1 MVKQTKSTKKNEI
14 DIDTKAAAQA
24 LKVLLASGYV
34 DKKKL
39 YIENFVRGIFF
50 SLGSVLGATVV
61 VALLLWILSVF
72 NTAPIIGHYI
82 QSIQDSISTR

>member
-1 MVKQTKSTKKNEI
+1 MIKQKKATKKNEI

-34 DKKKL
+34 NKKKL

-61 VALLLWILSVF
+61 VALLL
-72 NTAPIIGHYI
+72 
-82 QSIQDSISTR
+82 

>member
-1 MVKQTKSTKKNEI
+1 MSKAKKEKKKSGP
-14 DIDTKAAAQA
+14 DLDTKAASQA
-24 LKVLLASGYV
+24 LKKLLAAGYI

-61 VALLLWILSVF
+61 VALLLWILSAF
-72 NTAPIIGHYI
+72 DTAPIIGNFI
-82 QSIQDSISTR
+82 QSIQDSINTR

>member
-1 MVKQTKSTKKNEI
+1 MIKQKKATKKNEI

-34 DKKKL
+34 NKKKL

-61 VALLLWILSVF
+61 VALLLWVLSVF
-72 NTAPIIGHYI
+72 NTAPIIGHFI
-82 QSIQDSISTR
+82 QSIQDAINTR